1 MTPESGHDWRSLGA
15 EWRLAV
21 GFFTRIPL
29 RPDAELGPAGLA
41 RAAWAFP
48 LVGVLVGVAGG
59 IAFSVTD
66 RLGLPIMAMALIAV
80 LATVLLTGGLHEDGL
95 ADTVDGLGGGTSRED
110 ALAIMRD
117 SRIGAFGVLA
127 LLFSVGLR
135 VAALAAMADSRTAVN
150 ALVAAHALSRG
161 LLPMA
166 MLWLEPARADGLGA
180 EAGRPTPPTTTAA
193 LVIAIAVAMLAL
205 GSSRGLAA
213 FALAAVAMG
222 AMAILAR
229 RRIGGY
235 TGDTLGATQ
244 QIGEIM
250 VLLVASQ

>member
-1 MTPESGHDWRSLGA
+1 MTPEGGHDWRTLGA

-29 RPDAELGPAGLA
+29 RPDAELGPAALA
-41 RAAWAFP
+41 RSAWAFP

-95 ADTVDGLGGGTSRED
+95 ADTVDGLGGGATPED

-127 LLFSVGLR
+127 LVFSVGLR
-135 VAALAAMADSRTAVN
+135 VSCLAALPDARIAVS
-150 ALVAAHALSRG
+150 ALVAAHAVSRG

-166 MLWLEPARADGLGA
+166 MLWLDPARSDGLGA

-193 LVIAIAVAMLAL
+193 LLIAAVVAMLAL

-213 FALAAVAMG
+213 FALTAVAMG

-235 TGDTLGATQ
+235 TGDTLGAAQ
-244 QIGEIM
+244 QVGEIM
-250 VLLVASQ
+250 MLLVASV

>member
-1 MTPESGHDWRSLGA
+1 MTPENGHDWRMLGA

-21 GFFTRIPL
+21 GFFTRIAL
-29 RPDAELGPAGLA
+29 HPDAELGPAGLA

-48 LVGVLVGVAGG
+48 LVGVIVGVAGG
-59 IAFSVTD
+59 IAFSVGD
-66 RLGLPIMAMALIAV
+66 RLGLPIMAMALLAV
-80 LATVLLTGGLHEDGL
+80 LATVLLTGALHEDGL
-95 ADTVDGLGGGTSRED
+95 ADTVDGLGGGRSRED

-135 VAALAAMADSRTAVN
+135 VSCLAAMPDARTAVN

-166 MLWLEPARADGLGA
+166 MLWLEPARSDGLGA

-193 LVIAIAVAMLAL
+193 LIIAIAAAMLAL

-213 FALAAVAMG
+213 FAIAGVAMG
-222 AMAILAR
+222 AVAILAR

>member
-1 MTPESGHDWRSLGA
+1 MTPENGHDWRMLGA

-29 RPDAELGPAGLA
+29 HPNAELGPAGLA

-48 LVGVLVGVAGG
+48 LVGVIVGVAGG
-59 IAFSVTD
+59 IAFSVGD
-66 RLGLPIMAMALIAV
+66 RLGLPILAMALLAV
-80 LATVLLTGGLHEDGL
+80 LATVLLTGALHEDGL
-95 ADTVDGLGGGTSRED
+95 ADTVDGLGGGRSRED

-135 VAALAAMADSRTAVN
+135 VSCLAAMPDARTAVN

-166 MLWLEPARADGLGA
+166 MLWLEPARSDGLGA

-193 LVIAIAVAMLAL
+193 LIIAIAAAMLAL

-213 FALAAVAMG
+213 FAIAAVAMG
-222 AMAILAR
+222 AVAILAR